1 MLLYHSKWIRDQK
14 GSLMP
19 ITPQSEAVRELV
31 RMQRHTDTEPLVGW
45 FEIIRFPSSLSDAG
59 FP

>member
-1 MLLYHSKWIRDQK
+1 ML
-14 GSLMP
+14 
-19 ITPQSEAVRELV
+19 ITPQSEAVRALV
-31 RMQRHTDTEPLVGW
+31 QAHLDNSSEPLVGR

>member
-1 MLLYHSKWIRDQK
+1 
-14 GSLMP
+14 MP

-45 FEIIRFPSSLSDAG
+45 FELIRFPSPLFDAG

>member
-1 MLLYHSKWIRDQK
+1 MILPEPEPARALVQVLPDNSSK
-14 GSLMP
+14 
-19 ITPQSEAVRELV
+19 
-31 RMQRHTDTEPLVGW
+31 PLVGW